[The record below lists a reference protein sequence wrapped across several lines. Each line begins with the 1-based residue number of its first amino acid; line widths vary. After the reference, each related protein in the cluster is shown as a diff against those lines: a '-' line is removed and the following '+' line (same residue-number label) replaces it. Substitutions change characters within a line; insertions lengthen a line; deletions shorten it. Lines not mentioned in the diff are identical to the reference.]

1 MTPLFNEGRGGN
13 PGGVRGGSERE
24 SEGGRDG
31 WRVWKD
37 GVEEATKG
45 GWRREGG
52 EEGRDTGTGR
62 EGFGGDNRREESW
75 ERDVGMVGG
84 TRQRDGQSWRGDGR
98 TGSER
103 RRRRRRDSDGEGGPS
118 GCQALDNIY
127 DGGGGLA
134 EERTGRNVKWMSA
147 SRLLARS

>member
-1 MTPLFNEGRGGN
+1 MEGMEGWGRGGDK
-13 PGGVRGGSERE
+13 RG
-24 SEGGRDG
+24 DG
-31 WRVWKD
+31 
-37 GVEEATKG
+37 
-45 GWRREGG
+45 GG

-118 GCQALDNIY
+118 GCQASDNIY

-134 EERTGRNVKWMSA
+134 EERTRRNVKWMSA
-147 SRLLARS
+147 SHLLARS

>member
-1 MTPLFNEGRGGN
+1 M
-13 PGGVRGGSERE
+13 
-24 SEGGRDG
+24 
-31 WRVWKD
+31 
-37 GVEEATKG
+37 
-45 GWRREGG
+45 
-52 EEGRDTGTGR
+52 
-62 EGFGGDNRREESW
+62 
-75 ERDVGMVGG
+75 GMVGG

-134 EERTGRNVKWMSA
+134 EERTRRNVKWMSA
-147 SRLLARS
+147 SRLSARS